1 LRSFIL
7 LLALLAAAPLS
18 AKTSEQLCGVEAR
31 SCPEYGAHVFQQRC
45 ALCHGSDGRGEGALA
60 LAIADYPE
68 TNLLKARYG
77 KDRAALTRIITHGAS
92 LEELSPEMPPWG
104 DELTA
109 TQLESVVAFV
119 DLLHREQ
126 QQAVAMLR
134 AEAERGVATVRQG
147 RGIYRGRCALCHGD
161 FGEGDGKMAKII
173 NNPPPF
179 NLTWSRVPESY
190 MRQIIGG
197 GGASVG
203 RSPRM
208 PPWGDE
214 LNEVELE
221 SVILYVKTLR
231 K

>member
-1 LRSFIL
+1 MRSLIL
-7 LLALLAAAPLS
+7 LLALLLAAPLS

-31 SCPEYGAHVFQQRC
+31 VCPEYGAHVFQQRC
-45 ALCHGSDGRGEGALA
+45 ALCHGSDGRGEGILS

-68 TNLLKARYG
+68 TNLLKGRYG
-77 KDRAALTRIITHGAS
+77 NDPASLARIITHGAS
-92 LEELSPEMPPWG
+92 LEEISAEMPPWG

-109 TQLESVVAFV
+109 TQLDSVVAFV
-119 DLLHREQ
+119 DLLHRDQ
-126 QQAVAMLR
+126 QTAVELLR
-134 AEAERGVATVRQG
+134 AEAEQGVATVRQG
-147 RGIYRGRCALCHGD
+147 RSIYRGRCALCHGD

-173 NNPPPF
+173 TNPPPF
-179 NLTWSRVPESY
+179 NLTWSRVPDPYLRE
-190 MRQIIGG
+190 IIGG

-214 LNEVELE
+214 LNAVELE

-231 K
+231 R